1 MIGTVRLAEVAE
13 FLSAKHR
20 GTNVPFQFVSTD
32 TRTIQPGDLFV
43 ALVGDRFDGHEYVSL
58 AVEKGA
64 CAVLVSKPVDTT
76 VPFLQVKDTTKAL
89 GRLALFNREK
99 FNKDVVAVTGS
110 SGKTTVKGMMATL
123 LRQQNEVLVTR
134 GNFNNHIGAPL
145 TLLRLN
151 QTYDYA
157 MLELGASSE
166 GEIAYIANLAKPTV
180 AIITNAMPAHLEGF
194 GDLETIVRTK
204 GEIIDALPENGTA
217 ILNADSE
224 FCSQW
229 VTRAAK
235 RNVITFGFSD
245 AAQVRASDIQIDP
258 IGCCQFTLHIGDDNA
273 HVHLPVMGKHN
284 VSNALACAGA
294 CHALGMPISLI
305 VSGLQAFH
313 GVEGRLLEKKG
324 FNESVVIDDSYNANP
339 ASVRA
344 AIDVLGSR
352 GEHKIFVLGDMGELG
367 VETQLAHAEM
377 GSYARAGKIDEFFAL
392 GEFSRQA
399 ADSFGEDAH
408 WFASHDSLVKFLKRK
423 LKKNV
428 AVLVKG
434 SRSARMDKVVAAL
447 TEPLTQNNKNTGK

>member
-13 FLSAKHR
+13 FIPAKHR

-43 ALVGDRFDGHEYVSL
+43 ALVGDHFDGHSYIDL

-64 CAVLVSKPVDTT
+64 CAVVVSKPVETT
-76 VPFLQVKDTTKAL
+76 VPFLLVTDTTKAL
-89 GRLALFNREK
+89 GRIALYNREK

-134 GNFNNHIGAPL
+134 GNFNNHIGAPI

-166 GEIAYIANLAKPTV
+166 GEIAYIANITKPTV
-180 AIITNAMPAHLEGF
+180 AIITNAMPAHLQGF

-224 FCSQW
+224 YFEQW
-229 VTRAAK
+229 LTRAGK
-235 RNVITFGFSD
+235 RPVISFGLSESAD
-245 AAQVRASDIQIDP
+245 VRASQIELDA
-258 IGCCQFTLHIGDDNA
+258 IGCCQFTLHIDGEVA
-273 HVHLPVMGKHN
+273 EVHLPVMGKHN
-284 VSNALACAGA
+284 VSNALACAAA
-294 CHALGMPISLI
+294 CTALKMPIQLI
-305 VSGLQAFH
+305 VSGLQAFE

-324 FNESVVIDDSYNANP
+324 LAGSVVIDDSYNANP

-344 AIDVLGSR
+344 AIDVLSSR
-352 GEHKIFVLGDMGELG
+352 SGHKIFVLGDMGELG
-367 VETQLAHAEM
+367 VETQMAHAEV
-377 GSYARAGKIDEFFAL
+377 GSYANAGNIDELFTL
-392 GEFSRQA
+392 GEFSRGA
-399 ADSFGEDAH
+399 ADSFGENAH
-408 WFASHDSLVKFLKRK
+408 WFASHDSLIKFLKQK
-423 LKKNV
+423 LNQNV
-428 AVLVKG
+428 TVLVKG
-434 SRSARMDKVVAAL
+434 SRSAKMDIVVKEI
-447 TEPLTQNNKNTGK
+447 TEHQIDNKK

>member
-13 FLSAKHR
+13 FIPAKHR

-43 ALVGDRFDGHEYVSL
+43 ALVGDHFDGHDYIAL

-64 CAVLVSKPVDTT
+64 CAVLVSKPVETT
-76 VPFLQVKDTTKAL
+76 VPYLQVTDTTKAL

-134 GNFNNHIGAPL
+134 GNFNNHIGAPI

-166 GEIAYIANLAKPTV
+166 GEIAYIANIAKPTV

-204 GEIIDALPENGTA
+204 GEIIDALPADGTA

-224 FCSQW
+224 FIEQW
-229 VTRAAK
+229 QVRAEQ
-235 RNVITFGFSD
+235 RPVITFGLSD
-245 AAQVRASDIQIDP
+245 AANVRASNVMVDT
-258 IGCCQFTLHIGDDNA
+258 IGCCQFTLHINDESGV
-273 HVHLPVMGKHN
+273 VHLQVLGKHN
-284 VSNALACAGA
+284 VLNALACAAA
-294 CHALGMPISLI
+294 CSALSMPIALI
-305 VSGLQAFH
+305 VSGLQAFE

-324 FNESVVIDDSYNANP
+324 LSGSVVIDDSYNANP

-344 AIDVLGSR
+344 AIDVLSCRSG
-352 GEHKIFVLGDMGELG
+352 HTIFVLGDMGELG
-367 VETQLAHAEM
+367 VETQMAHAEV
-377 GSYARAGKIDEFFAL
+377 GSYAGANNIDEFFAI
-392 GEFSRQA
+392 GEFSRGA
-399 ADSFGEDAH
+399 ADSFGDNAH
-408 WFASHDSLVKFLKRK
+408 WFASHDNLVKFLKTK
-423 LKKNV
+423 LKQDV
-428 AVLVKG
+428 TVLVKG
-434 SRSARMDKVVAAL
+434 SRSARMDRVVTDI
-447 TEPLTQNNKNTGK
+447 TEQPSENKK

>member
-13 FLSAKHR
+13 FIPAKHR

-43 ALVGDRFDGHEYVSL
+43 ALVGDNFDGHNYIDL

-64 CAVLVSKPVDTT
+64 CAVVVSQSVETT
-76 VPFLQVKDTTKAL
+76 VPFLLVSDTTKAL

-134 GNFNNHIGAPL
+134 GNFNNHIGAPI

-166 GEIAYIANLAKPTV
+166 GEIAYIANITKPTI
-180 AIITNAMPAHLEGF
+180 AIITNAMPAHLQGF

-204 GEIIDALPENGTA
+204 GEIIDALPDNGTA

-224 FCSQW
+224 YFEQW
-229 VTRAAK
+229 QARAGK
-235 RNVITFGFSD
+235 RSVISFGLND
-245 AAQVRASDIQIDP
+245 KADVRASTVEVDA
-258 IGCCQFTLHIGDDNA
+258 IGCCEFTLHIDDESA
-273 HVHLPVMGKHN
+273 VVHLPVMGKHN
-284 VSNALACAGA
+284 VSNALACAAA
-294 CHALGMPISLI
+294 CTALKMPIQLI
-305 VSGLQAFH
+305 VSGLQAFQ

-324 FNESVVIDDSYNANP
+324 LEGSIVIDDSYNANP

-344 AIDVLGSR
+344 AIDVLSSR
-352 GEHKIFVLGDMGELG
+352 SGHKIFVLGDMGELG
-367 VETQLAHAEM
+367 VETQVAHAEV
-377 GSYARAGKIDEFFAL
+377 GSYACAGDIDEFFAV
-392 GEFSRQA
+392 GEFSRGA
-399 ADSFGEDAH
+399 ADSFGDNAH

-428 AVLVKG
+428 TVLVKG
-434 SRSARMDKVVAAL
+434 SRSAKMDIVVKEI
-447 TEPLTQNNKNTGK
+447 TENQT

>member
-13 FLSAKHR
+13 FIPAKHR

-43 ALVGDRFDGHEYVSL
+43 ALVGDHFDGHSYIDL

-64 CAVLVSKPVDTT
+64 CAVVVSKPVETT
-76 VPFLQVKDTTKAL
+76 VPFLLVSDTTKAL

-134 GNFNNHIGAPL
+134 GNFNNHIGAPI

-151 QTYDYA
+151 QNYDYA

-166 GEIAYIANLAKPTV
+166 GEIAYIANITKPTV
-180 AIITNAMPAHLEGF
+180 AIITNAMPAHLQGF

-204 GEIIDALPENGTA
+204 GEIIDALPDNGTA

-224 FCSQW
+224 YFEQW
-229 VTRAAK
+229 LTRADK
-235 RNVITFGFSD
+235 LSVVSFGLSD
-245 AAQVRASDIQIDP
+245 KADVRASNIELDV
-258 IGCCQFTLHIGDDNA
+258 IGCCKFTLHIDEA
-273 HVHLPVMGKHN
+273 AAEVHLPVMGKHN
-284 VSNALACAGA
+284 VSNALACAAA
-294 CHALGMPISLI
+294 CTALKMPIQLI
-305 VSGLQAFH
+305 VSGLQAFE

-324 FNESVVIDDSYNANP
+324 LADSVVIDDSYNANP

-344 AIDVLGSR
+344 AIDVLSSR
-352 GEHKIFVLGDMGELG
+352 SGHKIFVLGDMGELG
-367 VETQLAHAEM
+367 VETQMAHAEV
-377 GSYARAGKIDEFFAL
+377 GLYANAGNIDELFTL
-392 GEFSRQA
+392 GEFSRGA
-399 ADSFGEDAH
+399 ADSFGENAH

-428 AVLVKG
+428 TVLVKG
-434 SRSARMDKVVAAL
+434 SRSAKMDIVVKEI
-447 TEPLTQNNKNTGK
+447 TEHQIDNKK

>member
-13 FLSAKHR
+13 FIPAKHR

-43 ALVGDRFDGHEYVSL
+43 ALVGDKFDGHNYIDL

-64 CAVLVSKPVDTT
+64 CAVVVSKSVDTT
-76 VPFLQVKDTTKAL
+76 VPFLLVSDTTQAL

-166 GEIAYIANLAKPTV
+166 GEIAYIANITKPTI
-180 AIITNAMPAHLEGF
+180 AIITNAMPAHLQGF

-204 GEIIDALPENGTA
+204 GEIIDALPDNGTA

-224 FCSQW
+224 YFKEWQE
-229 VTRAAK
+229 RAGK
-235 RNVITFGFSD
+235 RSVISFGLSD
-245 AAQVRASDIQIDP
+245 QADVRASGVEIDV
-258 IGCCQFTLHIGDDNA
+258 IGCCQFTLHINGEAAD
-273 HVHLPVMGKHN
+273 VHLPVMGKHN
-284 VSNALACAGA
+284 VSNALACAAA
-294 CHALGMPISLI
+294 CTALKMPLALI
-305 VSGLQAFH
+305 VSGLQAFL

-324 FNESVVIDDSYNANP
+324 LGGSVVIDDTYNANP

-344 AIDVLGSR
+344 AIDVLSSR
-352 GEHKIFVLGDMGELG
+352 SGHKIFVLGDMGELG
-367 VETQLAHAEM
+367 VETQVAHAEV
-377 GSYARAGKIDEFFAL
+377 GSYASSGNVDEFFAL
-392 GEFSRQA
+392 GEFSRGA
-399 ADSFGEDAH
+399 ADSFGNNAH

-423 LKKNV
+423 LKTNV
-428 AVLVKG
+428 TVLVKG
-434 SRSARMDKVVAAL
+434 SRSAKMDLVVNEI
-447 TEPLTQNNKNTGK
+447 TEHQVSKKK